1 MAVVSSYPRLARA
14 AVAAGLTGGRAPSP
28 LDICPEAEVWPPRR
42 ACFVSLKTAAGALRG
57 CIGTIYPAQADLGRE
72 IMANAVSA
80 ATRDPRFPPLTLE
93 ELAGVVF
100 SVDVLSE
107 PEPVADWGDL
117 DPARWGVI
125 VRQGGRRG
133 LLLPDL
139 DGVDTVEQQIAIAA
153 RKAGIFDLKN
163 IELQRFSV
171 ERHPEET
178 RP

>member
-1 MAVVSSYPRLARA
+1 EIWLPH
-14 AVAAGLTGGRAPSP
+14 
-28 LDICPEAEVWPPRR
+28 R
-42 ACFVSLKTAAGALRG
+42 ACFVSLKTVTGALRG

-80 ATRDPRFPPLTLE
+80 ATRDPRFPPLTPGE
-93 ELAGVVF
+93 QAGVVF

-133 LLLPDL
+133 LLLPAL
-139 DGVDTVEQQIAIAA
+139 DGVNTVEQQITIAA
-153 RKAGIFDLKN
+153 RKAGISDLKN

-171 ERHPEET
+171 ERHPEKAGEA